1 MGAAKIFR
9 KYFRENHAGI
19 SGIMAK
25 CLCRNQ
31 ISCLAGQKRRKFMPL
46 AQLPPMGWNSW
57 NTFGW
62 QINEQLIL
70 EMADLMASQGYREAG
85 YEYLVIDD
93 CWSLRE
99 RGKDGRIV
107 PDPEKFPHGMKAV
120 ADYVHSKGLKFGMY
134 SCAGVR
140 TCAGYPGS
148 YDHEFVDAQTFADWG
163 VDFLKYDFCNFP
175 QSGNCKARYLTMSM
189 ALKATGREILF
200 SACNWGMEE
209 PGEWMRAIGAH
220 MYRST
225 GDIMDNFV
233 SFTDIVKSQ
242 LKKLCMSGNHCFN
255 DMDMLTVGMEGK
267 GNVGLG
273 KVCSYEEYRLQ
284 FVLWCLCGVPLMMGA
299 DLRTLAPE
307 YRALMLNPA
316 LLRINQDAECRPP
329 YIVRRDSVCIPN
341 PDDAQAPWTHPAD
354 TAFVLLRHLTDNEF
368 ALFYANLSDAD
379 AEVHCEMA
387 DMGLPVTGGVALDMT
402 DVFSGEHL
410 GPQKDSFNP
419 HIKAHD
425 CRLFLCH
432 LVKDN
437 A

>member
-1 MGAAKIFR
+1 MQGFPDLWRNVCAETKSPAWQDKTEEIYAACTVAPDGLELLEHVR
-9 KYFRENHAGI
+9 LA
-19 SGIMAK
+19 
-25 CLCRNQ
+25 NQ
-31 ISCLAGQKRRKFMPL
+31 RTVDF
-46 AQLPPMGWNSW
+46 
-57 NTFGW
+57 
-62 QINEQLIL
+62 

-242 LKKLCMSGNHCFN
+242 LNKLCMSGNHCFN

>member
-1 MGAAKIFR
+1 MFVQKPNLLLGR
-9 KYFRENHAGI
+9 T
-19 SGIMAK
+19 
-25 CLCRNQ
+25 
-31 ISCLAGQKRRKFMPL
+31 KRRKFMPL

-62 QINEQLIL
+62 QINEKLIF

-242 LKKLCMSGNHCFN
+242 LNKLCMSGNHCFN

-299 DLRTLAPE
+299 DLRSLAPE

-341 PDDAQAPWTHPAD
+341 PDDAQAPWAHPAD

-379 AEVHCEMA
+379 AEVHCELA

>member
-1 MGAAKIFR
+1 MFVQKPNLLLGR
-9 KYFRENHAGI
+9 T
-19 SGIMAK
+19 
-25 CLCRNQ
+25 
-31 ISCLAGQKRRKFMPL
+31 KRRKFMPL

-62 QINEQLIL
+62 QINEKLIF

-242 LKKLCMSGNHCFN
+242 LNKLCMSGNHCFN

-341 PDDAQAPWTHPAD
+341 PDDAQAPWAHPAD

-379 AEVHCEMA
+379 AEVHCELA

-410 GPQKDSFNP
+410 GPQNDSFNP

>member
-1 MGAAKIFR
+1 
-9 KYFRENHAGI
+9 
-19 SGIMAK
+19 
-25 CLCRNQ
+25 
-31 ISCLAGQKRRKFMPL
+31 MPL

-62 QINEQLIL
+62 QINEQLIF

-200 SACNWGMEE
+200 SACNWGNDEVSR
-209 PGEWMRAIGAH
+209 WIRSAGAH

-225 GDIMDNFV
+225 GDINDSFRSFADIALSQIDNLAY
-233 SFTDIVKSQ
+233 SAP
-242 LKKLCMSGNHCFN
+242 GCFN
-255 DMDMLTVGMEGK
+255 DIDMLTVGMYGR
-267 GNVGLG
+267 GNVGSVG
-273 KVCSYEEYRLQ
+273 CSDVDYKTQ
-284 FVLWCLCGVPLMMGA
+284 FALWCMFSSPLMLGG
-299 DLRTLAPE
+299 DLRCMNDFCLDLVKNE
-307 YRALMLNPA
+307 RLI
-316 LLRINQDAECRPP
+316 RINQDEESRP
-329 YIVRRDSVCIPN
+329 
-341 PDDAQAPWTHPAD
+341 
-354 TAFVLLRHLTDNEF
+354 AFVATKSWNDKIVFAKLLSNDEI
-368 ALFYANLSDAD
+368 ALLFVNFSESKCGVPFYFENIGISAASGY
-379 AEVHCEMA
+379 
-387 DMGLPVTGGVALDMT
+387 GLEMT
-402 DVFSGEHL
+402 DAFTGEFIGVKKEFMQMHL
-410 GPQKDSFNP
+410 E
-419 HIKAHD
+419 AHD
-425 CRLFLCH
+425 CACFICKL
-432 LVKDN
+432 KK
-437 A
+437 

>member
-1 MGAAKIFR
+1 MFVQKPNLLLGR
-9 KYFRENHAGI
+9 T
-19 SGIMAK
+19 
-25 CLCRNQ
+25 
-31 ISCLAGQKRRKFMPL
+31 KRRKFMPV

-62 QINEQLIL
+62 QINEQLIF

-242 LKKLCMSGNHCFN
+242 LNKLCMSGNHCFN

-299 DLRTLAPE
+299 DLRSLAPE

-341 PDDAQAPWTHPAD
+341 PDDAQAPWAHPAD

>member
-1 MGAAKIFR
+1 MFVQKPNLLLGR
-9 KYFRENHAGI
+9 T
-19 SGIMAK
+19 
-25 CLCRNQ
+25 
-31 ISCLAGQKRRKFMPL
+31 KRRKFMPL

-62 QINEQLIL
+62 QINEQLIF

-242 LKKLCMSGNHCFN
+242 LNKLCMSGNHCFN

-299 DLRTLAPE
+299 DLRSLAPE

-379 AEVHCEMA
+379 AEVHCELA

>member
-1 MGAAKIFR
+1 
-9 KYFRENHAGI
+9 
-19 SGIMAK
+19 
-25 CLCRNQ
+25 
-31 ISCLAGQKRRKFMPL
+31 
-46 AQLPPMGWNSW
+46 
-57 NTFGW
+57 
-62 QINEQLIL
+62 
-70 EMADLMASQGYREAG
+70 
-85 YEYLVIDD
+85 
-93 CWSLRE
+93 
-99 RGKDGRIV
+99 
-107 PDPEKFPHGMKAV
+107 
-120 ADYVHSKGLKFGMY
+120 
-134 SCAGVR
+134 
-140 TCAGYPGS
+140 
-148 YDHEFVDAQTFADWG
+148 
-163 VDFLKYDFCNFP
+163 
-175 QSGNCKARYLTMSM
+175 MSM

-242 LKKLCMSGNHCFN
+242 LNKLCMSGNHCFN

-299 DLRTLAPE
+299 DLRSLAPE

-341 PDDAQAPWTHPAD
+341 PDDAQAPWAHPAD

-387 DMGLPVTGGVALDMT
+387 DMGLPVTGGVTLDMT

-419 HIKAHD
+419 HIKSHD

>member
-1 MGAAKIFR
+1 MFVQKPNLLLGR
-9 KYFRENHAGI
+9 T
-19 SGIMAK
+19 
-25 CLCRNQ
+25 
-31 ISCLAGQKRRKFMPL
+31 KRRKFMPL

-134 SCAGVR
+134 ACAGVR

-242 LKKLCMSGNHCFN
+242 LNKLCMSGNHCFN

>member
-1 MGAAKIFR
+1 
-9 KYFRENHAGI
+9 
-19 SGIMAK
+19 
-25 CLCRNQ
+25 
-31 ISCLAGQKRRKFMPL
+31 MPL

-107 PDPEKFPHGMKAV
+107 PDPEKFPNGMKAV

-242 LKKLCMSGNHCFN
+242 LNKLCMSGNHCFN

-299 DLRTLAPE
+299 DLRTLTPE

-341 PDDAQAPWTHPAD
+341 PDDAQAPWAHPAD

-419 HIKAHD
+419 HIKARD

>member
-1 MGAAKIFR
+1 MFVQKPNLLLGR
-9 KYFRENHAGI
+9 T
-19 SGIMAK
+19 
-25 CLCRNQ
+25 
-31 ISCLAGQKRRKFMPL
+31 KRRKFMPL

-242 LKKLCMSGNHCFN
+242 LNKLCMSGNHCFN

-267 GNVGLG
+267 GNAGLG

-299 DLRTLAPE
+299 DLRSLAPE

-341 PDDAQAPWTHPAD
+341 PDDAQAPWAHPAD

>member
-1 MGAAKIFR
+1 
-9 KYFRENHAGI
+9 
-19 SGIMAK
+19 
-25 CLCRNQ
+25 
-31 ISCLAGQKRRKFMPL
+31 MPL

-62 QINEQLIL
+62 QINEQLIF

-107 PDPEKFPHGMKAV
+107 PDPEKFPNGMKAV

-242 LKKLCMSGNHCFN
+242 LNKLCMSGNHCFN

-299 DLRTLAPE
+299 DLRSLAPE

-329 YIVRRDSVCIPN
+329 YIVRRDSVCVPN

-368 ALFYANLSDAD
+368 ALFYANLSHVD
-379 AEVHCEMA
+379 AEVHCEFA

-402 DVFSGEHL
+402 DVFAGEHL

>member
-1 MGAAKIFR
+1 MFVQKPNLLLGR
-9 KYFRENHAGI
+9 T
-19 SGIMAK
+19 
-25 CLCRNQ
+25 
-31 ISCLAGQKRRKFMPL
+31 KRRKFMTL

-62 QINEQLIL
+62 QINEQLIF

-242 LKKLCMSGNHCFN
+242 LNKLCMSGNHCFN

-299 DLRTLAPE
+299 DLRSLAPE

-329 YIVRRDSVCIPN
+329 YIVRRDSVCIPT
-341 PDDAQAPWTHPAD
+341 PDDAQAPWAHPAD
-354 TAFVLLRHLTDNEF
+354 TAFVLLRQLTDNEF

>member
-1 MGAAKIFR
+1 MFV
-9 KYFRENHAGI
+9 
-19 SGIMAK
+19 
-25 CLCRNQ
+25 
-31 ISCLAGQKRRKFMPL
+31 QKPNLLLGRTNRRKFMPL

-62 QINEQLIL
+62 QINEKLIF

-242 LKKLCMSGNHCFN
+242 LNKLCMSGNHCFN

-299 DLRTLAPE
+299 DLRSLAPE

-341 PDDAQAPWTHPAD
+341 PDDAQAPWAHPAD

-379 AEVHCEMA
+379 AEVHCELA

>member
-1 MGAAKIFR
+1 MFVQKPNLLLGR
-9 KYFRENHAGI
+9 T
-19 SGIMAK
+19 
-25 CLCRNQ
+25 
-31 ISCLAGQKRRKFMPL
+31 KRRKFMPL

-62 QINEQLIL
+62 QINEQLIF

-242 LKKLCMSGNHCFN
+242 LNKLCMSGNHCFN

-341 PDDAQAPWTHPAD
+341 PDDAQAPWAHPAD

>member
-1 MGAAKIFR
+1 MFVQKPNLLLGR
-9 KYFRENHAGI
+9 T
-19 SGIMAK
+19 
-25 CLCRNQ
+25 
-31 ISCLAGQKRRKFMPL
+31 KRRKFMPL

-62 QINEQLIL
+62 QINEQLIF
-70 EMADLMASQGYREAG
+70 EMVDLMASQGYREAG

-107 PDPEKFPHGMKAV
+107 PDPEKFPHGMKVV

-242 LKKLCMSGNHCFN
+242 LNKLCMSGNHCFN

-341 PDDAQAPWTHPAD
+341 PDDAQAPWAHPAD

>member
-1 MGAAKIFR
+1 MFVQKPNLLLGR
-9 KYFRENHAGI
+9 T
-19 SGIMAK
+19 
-25 CLCRNQ
+25 
-31 ISCLAGQKRRKFMPL
+31 KRRKFMPL

-62 QINEQLIL
+62 QINEQLIF

-242 LKKLCMSGNHCFN
+242 LNKLCMSGNHCFN

-299 DLRTLAPE
+299 DLRTLTPE

-341 PDDAQAPWTHPAD
+341 PDDAQAPWAHPAD

>member
-1 MGAAKIFR
+1 MFVQKPNLLLGR
-9 KYFRENHAGI
+9 T
-19 SGIMAK
+19 
-25 CLCRNQ
+25 
-31 ISCLAGQKRRKFMPL
+31 KRRKFMPL

-62 QINEQLIL
+62 QINEQLIF

-299 DLRTLAPE
+299 DLRSLAPE

-341 PDDAQAPWTHPAD
+341 PDDAQAPWAHPAD